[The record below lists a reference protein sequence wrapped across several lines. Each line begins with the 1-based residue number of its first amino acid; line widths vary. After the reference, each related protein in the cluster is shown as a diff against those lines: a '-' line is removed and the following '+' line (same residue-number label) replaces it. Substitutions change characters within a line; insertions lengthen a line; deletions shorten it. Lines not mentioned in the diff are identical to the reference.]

1 MSHNVE
7 TIEYKGCRIR
17 LEVDE
22 DPGSPREWCNVGTMV
37 CWHRRYNLGDEQPRE
52 EPLEWAAGMV
62 LQKRVTEAAEAR
74 KEKALL
80 KLREENPGAE
90 DEFLALGHQ
99 RGDAI
104 YSSEKRPTA
113 ESLRLALAWA
123 EGAEA
128 AQEAYDD
135 FDSEEMTSE
144 EVWTALEKDY
154 VILPLYLY
162 DHSGI
167 SMSTG
172 AFSCPWDS
180 GRVGYI
186 YVSLEDAKKEWIST
200 TPESWDSLVPSKK
213 WTGSPWGKD
222 PVEPEE
228 VKITLRQW
236 AEEALR
242 GEVETYTAF
251 LEGLVVGFVTEYLE
265 EGGDPD
271 DDDSWEHIDSCWGFY
286 PKSLKGRRD
295 YDYCLCQAEES
306 IDNWLKEQD
315 EQKIAETANN
325 CGGEI

>member
-1 MSHNVE
+1 MTGNVD

-17 LEVDE
+17 LEADE
-22 DPGSPREWCNVGTMV
+22 DPESPREGCNVGTMV
-37 CWHRRYNLGDEQPRE
+37 CWHRRYTLGDEQPRE
-52 EPLEWAAGMV
+52 QPSEWAAGMV

-74 KEKALL
+74 KEEV
-80 KLREENPGAE
+80 LRELREDYSGAE
-90 DEFLALGHQ
+90 DEFLSLGSS

-104 YSSEKRPTA
+104 YSPEKRPTA

-123 EGAEA
+123 EGLEE

-135 FDSEEMTSE
+135 FDRDEMTDE
-144 EVWTALEKDY
+144 EIWSALEKDY

-167 SMSTG
+167 SMSTSDPG
-172 AFSCPWDS
+172 CRWDS

-186 YVSLEDAKKEWIST
+186 YVSLEDAKKGWISV
-200 TPESWDSLVPSKK
+200 TPESWDSMVPSKK

-228 VKITLRQW
+228 VQITLRQW
-236 AEEALR
+236 AEDALR

-251 LEGLVVGFVTEYLE
+251 LEGRVVGYVTEYLHE
-265 EGGDPD
+265 DGDPD
-271 DDDSWEHIDSCWGFY
+271 DDSDWEHIDSCWGFY
-286 PKSLKGRRD
+286 PESARGRRD

-306 IDNWLKEQD
+306 IDNWLKERD

-325 CGGEI
+325 CGGSI